1 MCGLRRRQRRH
12 EQRRWSVNSGGWV
25 GYDDRRGVQYH
36 CYDDVH
42 NYVHDYDDVHNYVH
56 DYDDVHV
63 YVHNDHHNYD
73 DVYNHH
79 HDGS

>member
-36 CYDDVH
+36 NHNDVH
-42 NYVHDYDDVHNYVH
+42 NQYHN
-56 DYDDVHV
+56 
-63 YVHNDHHNYD
+63 HNDIHNQHYNYD